1 MSSVTAIINSFMT
14 WLGSLFT
21 TVGDTVPIRMVLYL
35 TAFGWIVYA
44 FRGGGDGGKG
54 GVSS

>member
-1 MSSVTAIINSFMT
+1 MSAITAIINAFMS

-54 GVSS
+54 GASS